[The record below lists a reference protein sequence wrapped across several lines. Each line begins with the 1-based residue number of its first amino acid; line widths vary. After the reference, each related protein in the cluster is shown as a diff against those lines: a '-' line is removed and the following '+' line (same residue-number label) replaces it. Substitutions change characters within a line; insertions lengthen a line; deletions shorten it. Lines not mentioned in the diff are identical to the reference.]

1 MDIPETGGLQVV
13 TTHLNADF
21 DGLASMMAAK
31 KLYPEALLVFPGSQ
45 EQNLRNFFLQSTV
58 YLYNFIKLKQIPL
71 DRVQRLILVDTRQS
85 DRIGK
90 FSDIVG
96 RPDLDI
102 HIYDHHPSAEGDLQ
116 GSLEIVRPV

>member
-1 MDIPETGGLQVV
+1 MESLNTGNTGPLDIPPSGGLQVI

-58 YLYNFIKLKQIPL
+58 YLYNFIKLKQIPW
-71 DRVQRLILVDTRQS
+71 T
-85 DRIGK
+85 GWN
-90 FSDIVG
+90 
-96 RPDLDI
+96 
-102 HIYDHHPSAEGDLQ
+102 
-116 GSLEIVRPV
+116 GSSW